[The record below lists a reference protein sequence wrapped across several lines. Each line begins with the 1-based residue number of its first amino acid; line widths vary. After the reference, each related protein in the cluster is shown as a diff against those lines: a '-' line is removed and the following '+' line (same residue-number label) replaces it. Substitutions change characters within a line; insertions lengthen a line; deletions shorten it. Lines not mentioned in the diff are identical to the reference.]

1 MSLTDLQKTKASKI
15 IGIDASTK
23 SLAFCVFY
31 NRKPIKWGKIYFEGA
46 DVYERIKDAHPKV
59 LALAKEFDADFVC
72 LEGAILANNK
82 NVKVTIDLSLMYG
95 AILSVLLRG
104 RAKVVQ
110 VTPMTWQNFIG
121 NKSFSAA
128 ETLALKKEFP
138 GKSTSWYTNKKRE
151 LRKQRTMDYFNA
163 KWPQMNLTDNDVG
176 DAAGIAYHSYYDL
189 TRRK

>member
-1 MSLTDLQKTKASKI
+1 MNLTDLSKTRASKV

-31 NRKPIKWGKIYFEGA
+31 NRRPTKWGHIYFEGA
-46 DVYERIKDAHPKV
+46 DVYERIADASPKV
-59 LALAKEFDADFVC
+59 AALAHEFDADFVC
-72 LEGAILANNK
+72 LEGAILANNR

-95 AILSVLLRG
+95 AILAQLLKG

-110 VTPMTWQNFIG
+110 VTPMVWQNFIG
-121 NKSFSAA
+121 NKAFSKA
-128 ETLALKKEFP
+128 EKEKLRQDFP
-138 GKSTSWYTNKKRE
+138 GYSAGWYSNKTRE
-151 LRKQRTMDYFNA
+151 IRKQRTMDFFNK
-163 KWPQMNLTDNDVG
+163 KWPHMNLTDNDVG

>member
-1 MSLTDLQKTKASKI
+1 MSLVGLQKTKASKI

-31 NRKPIKWGKIYFEGA
+31 NRKPVKWGKILFEGS

-59 LALAKEFDADFVC
+59 AALAAEFDADFVC

-95 AILSVLLRG
+95 SILSVLLAG

-110 VTPMTWQNFIG
+110 VTPMVWQNFIG
-121 NKSFSAA
+121 NKAFTPV
-128 ETLALKKEFP
+128 ETANMKKDFP
-138 GKSTSWYTNKKRE
+138 GKSTSWYSNKKRE
-151 LRKQRTMDYFNA
+151 IRKQRTMDFFNA
-163 KWPQMNLTDNDVG
+163 KWPHMNLTDNDVG